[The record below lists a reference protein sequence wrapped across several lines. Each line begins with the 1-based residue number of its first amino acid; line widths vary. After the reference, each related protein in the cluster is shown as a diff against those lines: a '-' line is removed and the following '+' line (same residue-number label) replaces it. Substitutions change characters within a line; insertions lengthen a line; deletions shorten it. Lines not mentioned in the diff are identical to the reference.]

1 MARAVPSRSRARQTA
16 GKSAVPPRKIPQPH
30 GGALL
35 SGGKPGNKG
44 GGRLKEYAEERA
56 AQLAADPM
64 VWDVQLARAK
74 CGDIKPLMFATERAF
89 GKPKETV
96 QHEGE
101 VTFKVVY
108 DD

>member
-1 MARAVPSRSRARQTA
+1 MARTLRKTPHSVRTQP
-16 GKSAVPPRKIPQPH
+16 GKSPHTGKPQ
-30 GGALL
+30 GRLQIGN
-35 SGGKPGNKG
+35 PGNKG

-56 AQLAADPM
+56 AMLAADPM

-74 CGDIKPLMFATERAF
+74 SGDIKPLVFATERAF
-89 GKPKETV
+89 GKPKDVMEV
-96 QHEGE
+96 SGE